1 MSKFKLKEL
10 CKPNQIG
17 KYGIP
22 AAAEDYDAGKV
33 RYLRISDIDDY
44 GNLLDN
50 DKKSVS
56 SDDINKYL
64 LEEGDLVVARTGN
77 STGRTYYHENK
88 NGVLAFA
95 GFLIKYGLDKSKV
108 NPKYIKYY
116 TISKEY
122 KEWVK
127 NLSVGSTRGN
137 INAQT
142 FAECPVSIPNRKQQN
157 LLVDILSALDDKIEL
172 NNKINTELE
181 AMAKTLYDY
190 WFVQFDFPDAN
201 GKPYKSS
208 GGKMVWNETLK
219 REIPEGW
226 EVKKLSSLV
235 EVKDGTHDSPKY
247 ILGEGY
253 PLITSKN
260 LKKTG
265 IDFTETNRISKFD
278 FDLINQR
285 SKVDTGDILFSMIG
299 NIGTIY
305 KIEEEIIN
313 FAIKN
318 VALFKTSSNPLIK
331 NYLFQ
336 YLHGYDMQRYVPNVI
351 SGSIQKFIALGS
363 LRNTPILFKKAIIEE
378 FNNISFSIYNKLK
391 NNLRQ
396 NQELAQLRD
405 WLLPM
410 LMNGQV
416 TVGEAEEKMG
426 MVAEGAVDYKKY

>member
-1 MSKFKLKEL
+1 MSKVKLKEL

-22 AAAEDYDAGKV
+22 ASAEDYDTGKV

-108 NPKYIKYY
+108 NPKYLKYY

-142 FAECPVSIPNRKQQN
+142 FAECPINLPIRKQQN
-157 LLVDILSALDDKIEL
+157 LLVDILSALDNKIEL
-172 NNKINTELE
+172 NNKINAELE

-208 GGKMVWNETLK
+208 GGKMIWNETLK

-226 EVKKLSSLV
+226 EVKKMGKVLKTYLGGTPSTKNKNFWDGDIPWMNSG
-235 EVKDGTHDSPKY
+235 EVANF
-247 ILGEGY
+247 
-253 PLITSKN
+253 PLIETEQKITQEAIDKSSTKKLSKGSVLLSITRHLRVN
-260 LKKTG
+260 VLG
-265 IDFTETNRISKFD
+265 IDAC
-278 FDLINQR
+278 INQ
-285 SKVDTGDILFSMIG
+285 SIAG
-299 NIGTIY
+299 
-305 KIEEEIIN
+305 IEEN
-313 FAIKN
+313 DTFKN
-318 VALFKTSSNPLIK
+318 AYIYFSVYNDIDRL
-331 NYLFQ
+331 
-336 YLHGYDMQRYVPNVI
+336 M
-351 SGSIQKFIALGS
+351 S
-363 LRNTPILFKKAIIEE
+363 LRTGAQQPHLNKEIVDSSPFIVPKNKILQEYYTIVTPALERIV
-378 FNNISFSIYNKLK
+378 NNAK
-391 NNLRQ
+391 Q
-396 NQELAQLRD
+396 NQELNHLRD

-416 TVGEAEEKMG
+416 TVGETEEKMG
-426 MVAEGAVDYKKY
+426 MVAEKGVEYKN